1 MLGEQIYVGQGTRT
15 ARRAIGTQSIAV
27 EVSFED
33 AGKLL
38 GSEGGNIGTYVSSP
52 RPDGSIE
59 GTGQGVFAS
68 ADGSMV
74 SWKGIGIGRFK
85 EGGAVSYRGCL
96 TFATASPALARL
108 NGVAGVFEFEVD
120 AAGKTHTKI
129 WEWK

>member
-1 MLGEQIYVGQGTRT
+1 MLGEQIYVGQGART
-15 ARRAIGTQSIAV
+15 SRRALASQPVSI

-38 GSEGGNIGTYVSSP
+38 GSEGGNIATYVSVP

-68 ADGSMV
+68 TDGSLV
-74 SWKGIGIGRFK
+74 SWKGIGVGHFK
-85 EGGAVSYRGCL
+85 EGGAVSYRGSVV
-96 TFATASPALARL
+96 FASSSPAFARL
-108 NGVAGVFEFEVD
+108 NGVAGVFEFDVD
-120 AAGKTHTKI
+120 KAGKTHTKM

>member
-15 ARRAIGTQSIAV
+15 ARRAVATQPVTI

-33 AGKLL
+33 AGKLM
-38 GSEGGNIGTYVSSP
+38 GSEGGNIGTYLSLP

-68 ADGSMV
+68 ADGALV
-74 SWKGIGIGRFK
+74 SWKGVGIGHFK

-96 TFATASPALARL
+96 IFTTASSAFTRL
-108 NGVAGVFEFEVD
+108 NSVAGVFEFEVD
-120 AAGKTHTKI
+120 AAGKTRTSI

>member
-1 MLGEQIYVGQGTRT
+1 MLGEQIYIGQGART
-15 ARRAIGTQSIAV
+15 AWRAIGTQPITL

-38 GSEGGNIGTYVSSP
+38 DSDGGNIGTYTSSP

-68 ADGSMV
+68 PDGAMV
-74 SWKGIGIGRFK
+74 SWKGVGVGHFGK
-85 EGGAVSYRGCL
+85 GGAVSYRGCL
-96 TFATASPALARL
+96 IFATSSPAFARL
-108 NGVAGVFEFEVD
+108 NHVAGVFEFEVD
-120 AAGKTHTKI
+120 AAGKTQTKM

>member
-1 MLGEQIYVGQGTRT
+1 MLGEQIYIGKGART
-15 ARRAIGTQSIAV
+15 SRRAITTQPITI

-38 GSEGGNIGTYVSSP
+38 GREGGNIGTYLSVP

-68 ADGSMV
+68 VDGSLV
-74 SWKGIGIGRFK
+74 SWKGVGVGYFK

-96 TFATASPALARL
+96 IFTSTSEAFASL
-108 NGVAGVFEFEVD
+108 NGVAGAFEFEVD
-120 AAGKTHTKI
+120 AAGKTQTTI

>member
-1 MLGEQIYVGQGTRT
+1 MLGEQIYVGQGART
-15 ARRAIGTQSIAV
+15 GRRAIGTQSVTI

-38 GSEGGNIGTYVSSP
+38 GKEGGNIGTYVSTP

-68 ADGSMV
+68 ADGSIV
-74 SWKGIGIGRFK
+74 SWKGIGVGHFR

-96 TFATASPALARL
+96 VFGTSSPGFARL
-108 NGVAGVFEFEVD
+108 NDVAGVFEFEVD
-120 AAGKTHTKI
+120 AAGKTQTRM

>member
-1 MLGEQIYVGQGTRT
+1 MLGEQIYVGQGART
-15 ARRAIGTQSIAV
+15 ARRALGTQPVSI

-38 GSEGGNIGTYVSSP
+38 GSEGGNIGTYVASP

-68 ADGSMV
+68 TDGSLV

-96 TFATASPALARL
+96 VFACSSPTFTRL

-120 AAGKTHTKI
+120 TAGKTQTKI

>member
-1 MLGEQIYVGQGTRT
+1 MLGEQIYVGQGART
-15 ARRAIGTQSIAV
+15 ARRALGTQPVSI

-33 AGKLL
+33 AGRLL
-38 GSEGGNIGTYVSSP
+38 GSEGGNIGTYISVP

-68 ADGSMV
+68 ADGSLV
-74 SWKGIGIGRFK
+74 SWKGLGVGHFK
-85 EGGAVSYRGCL
+85 EGGAVSYRGSL
-96 TFATASPALARL
+96 VFASSSPAFARL

-120 AAGKTHTKI
+120 KTGKTQTKI

>member
-1 MLGEQIYVGQGTRT
+1 MLGEQIYVGHGART
-15 ARRAIGTQSIAV
+15 VRRATATQPVAI

-52 RPDGSIE
+52 RSDGSIE
-59 GTGQGVFAS
+59 GTGQGVFAC

-74 SWKGIGIGRFK
+74 SWKGIGVGHFR

-96 TFATASPALARL
+96 VFTTSSPAFARL
-108 NGVAGVFEFEVD
+108 NDVAGVFEFEVD
-120 AAGKTHTKI
+120 AAGKTQTKM